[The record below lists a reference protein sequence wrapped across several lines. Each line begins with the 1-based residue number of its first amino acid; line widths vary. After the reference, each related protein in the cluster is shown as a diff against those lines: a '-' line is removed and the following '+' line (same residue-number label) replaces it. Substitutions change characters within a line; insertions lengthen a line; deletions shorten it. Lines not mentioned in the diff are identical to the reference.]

1 MISDELKGKII
12 VTGTR
17 ANHRKNRSSLGHQ
30 DAVKLIEE
38 VKATPKKSVTFQDEN
53 QAIIPLKSDLKHRKA
68 VKEVTSEN
76 WKSANELQK

>member
-30 DAVKLIEE
+30 DAVKLVEE
-38 VKATPKKSVTFQDEN
+38 VKAVPKVISRPTFQDEN
-53 QAIIPLKSDLKHRKA
+53 
-68 VKEVTSEN
+68 
-76 WKSANELQK
+76 

>member
-30 DAVKLIEE
+30 DAVKLVEE
-38 VKATPKKSVTFQDEN
+38 VKTIEVEIEKSTSTTPKK
-53 QAIIPLKSDLKHRKA
+53 
-68 VKEVTSEN
+68 
-76 WKSANELQK
+76 